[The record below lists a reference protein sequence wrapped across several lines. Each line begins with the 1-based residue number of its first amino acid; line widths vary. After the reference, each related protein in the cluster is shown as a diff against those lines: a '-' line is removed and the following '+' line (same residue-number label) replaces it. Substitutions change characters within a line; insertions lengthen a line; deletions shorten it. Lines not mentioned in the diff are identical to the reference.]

1 MNSHNA
7 IISPKSENLTTFL
20 YCNLIENVSQINPEV
35 KDKDVCIATPQGRSH
50 SKTD

>member
-7 IISPKSENLTTFL
+7 ITSRKSENLTTFL
-20 YCNLIENVSQINPEV
+20 YNLLENVSEISFEV
-35 KDKDVCIATPQGRSH
+35 KDMDVCIATQQGRSH